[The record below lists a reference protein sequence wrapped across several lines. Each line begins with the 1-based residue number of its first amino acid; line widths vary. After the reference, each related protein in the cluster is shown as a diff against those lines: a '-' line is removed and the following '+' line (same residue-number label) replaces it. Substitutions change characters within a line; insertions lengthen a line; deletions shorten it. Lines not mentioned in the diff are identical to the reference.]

1 MGKNKLKNKKKMKKI
16 ISLLA
21 LMSMLFTAN
30 NVDAKNDKTSE
41 TITTNKVTILKKVF
55 KKNKHTYK
63 EAYKYDKE
71 GNMVN
76 IITFIKE
83 NGFWKPVSAYS
94 IHYGENENVVTYAL
108 WDDQHKTFT
117 MNAKQ
122 DIYSNKE
129 FATVIDSLAS
139 R

>member
-1 MGKNKLKNKKKMKKI
+1 MKKI

-41 TITTNKVTILKKVF
+41 TITSNKVTILKKVF

-63 EAYKYDKE
+63 EAYKYDKD

-76 IITFIKE
+76 II
-83 NGFWKPVSAYS
+83 SAYS